1 VTPPDRQLTR
11 SSEYTDVEVVDDYG
25 GGGGAGQGGGSG
37 FNPKKILL
45 ALRRFWWIPLITTLL
60 GVGAG
65 LLAAKYTPETYVSR
79 ATLGEVVK
87 LKLKDVGLFAED
99 VQTFLGTQAELL
111 KSAALR
117 DLALERLRI
126 SRTNVTIPT
135 GPDGK
140 PVPVEIQMRQ
150 VPKSAVYVIT
160 ANGPNPSYTQTFLD
174 ALIHAYTDYKRDI
187 RKTVSG
193 DTLASIA
200 QQVEAADLNL
210 KETQDVFSRY
220 QRTNNLAI
228 LQQEGM
234 VAGTYLAQL
243 RTRLADLEL
252 EAKLL
257 AIASSETNAS
267 PAGSLSGPDGAE
279 LSVGWL
285 QPSPTTGSSI
295 SGVVPP
301 EVQGGMR
308 ELETL
313 KAQRARLS
321 RFLRPKHPKMVK
333 LAGDIERVEGLLN
346 ILQRQNQEQLAG
358 ARKSVLLRI
367 ENVQAL
373 IQQWQSKVMESN
385 AKIAEAE
392 QLRLQ
397 VNRAQLVYERLVM
410 MAQDV
415 VINRKIDQDSLSI
428 IEAAT
433 PATRSYTK
441 QLSAGGTASF
451 GGLALGLLIL
461 VLLAFLDDGFHSQ
474 TDLNASL
481 GALLVGQVPELEAPA
496 KDSPLPVLAM
506 DDSRHVFAE
515 SYRSLRSA
523 LFYLSTDLPRP
534 AVVLITSAVPGEGKS
549 TISVNLARTLAFGGS
564 KVLLIDADLRRGKL
578 HSVLGAP
585 REPGLSDV
593 LRKLELLESGIF
605 ENGVANLA
613 FLATGTP
620 VPNPGDLLLDARF
633 GQLLAKLKQRF
644 DYVLID
650 SCPVFAAAD
659 AATIGAQVDGTLFI
673 VRRGYSK
680 SKVVREA
687 IETLQQR
694 QARVLGVVFN
704 RANASLKSYHYY
716 KYAEYYRGETDSG
729 KSA

>member
-1 VTPPDRQLTR
+1 MTPPDRQLTR

-25 GGGGAGQGGGSG
+25 GGGGMGQGGGSG

-60 GVGAG
+60 GVGSG
-65 LLAAKYTPETYVSR
+65 LVVAKYTPETYVSR
-79 ATLGEVVK
+79 AVIGELVK

-111 KSAALR
+111 KSPALR
-117 DLALERLRI
+117 EMALERLRI
-126 SRTNVTIPT
+126 SHTNVTIPI
-135 GPDGK
+135 GPDNK

-160 ANGPNPSYTQTFLD
+160 ASGPNPSYTQSFLD
-174 ALIHAYTDYKRDI
+174 ALIHAYTDFKRDM
-187 RKTVSG
+187 RKNVSG
-193 DTLASIA
+193 ETLASIA
-200 QQVEAADLNL
+200 QSVLGAERNLREA
-210 KETQDVFSRY
+210 QDIFSRY
-220 QRTNNLAI
+220 QKTNNLAI

-252 EAKLL
+252 ESKLL
-257 AIASSETNAS
+257 AIASSETNDSPGEVKSAEAAS
-267 PAGSLSGPDGAE
+267 NP
-279 LSVGWL
+279 SVGWF
-285 QPSPTTGSSI
+285 QSNPTTGSSL
-295 SGVVPP
+295 SGLVPP
-301 EVQGGMR
+301 EVQAGLR

-313 KAQRARLS
+313 KSQRARLS

-346 ILQRQNQEQLAG
+346 IFQRQNKEQLAG
-358 ARKSVLLRI
+358 ARKSVQLRI
-367 ENVQAL
+367 ENVQAI
-373 IQQWQSKVMESN
+373 IQEWQAKVMESN

-392 QLRLQ
+392 QLRLH
-397 VNRAQLVYERLVM
+397 VNREQLVYDRLVM

-415 VINRKIDQDSLSI
+415 GIGRSIDQDMLNTM
-428 IEAAT
+428 EPAT
-433 PATRSYTK
+433 PAQRSYTK
-441 QLSAGGTASF
+441 QITAGASASF
-451 GGLALGLLIL
+451 GGFALGMLIL
-461 VLLAFLDDGFHSQ
+461 VLIAFLDDNFHSQ
-474 TDLNASL
+474 SDLNHSL
-481 GALLVGQVPELEAPA
+481 GAMVVGQVPEIVAPA

-523 LFYLSTDLPRP
+523 LFYLSSDLPRP

-578 HSVLGAP
+578 HAVLGAP

-593 LRKLELLESGIF
+593 LQKPELLETGLF
-605 ENGVANLA
+605 ENAVANLT
-613 FLATGTP
+613 FLATGTL
-620 VPNPGDLLLDARF
+620 VPNPGDLLLDKRF
-633 GQLLAKLKQRF
+633 GQLLEKLRQRF

-716 KYAEYYRGETDSG
+716 KYAEYYRDETDSG
-729 KSA
+729 KPA